1 MALLQR
7 VSYGEVPWGWLG
19 LTIALTAMGVSFVIS
34 ACYDPGAAYGLGDE
48 ARKQL
53 AWWAVSIVACLTAL
67 HVPFAVWR
75 SLAIPLFFGGLALEL
90 FMLVAAGTSVVPM
103 IKGQANWLVL
113 GPLRLQPVEFIK
125 LATLLACAK
134 LVSHPDFQPA
144 RLLHMGGAVGVA
156 AIPSLML
163 ARSDLGS
170 ALTFP
175 PMIFGMLLAMGMRLL
190 HFVLIALACIVVAV
204 GGLGVLTM
212 EAKEGSTIQKVQES
226 LLPRTGAKSY
236 QYKRIMAWMNPDDY
250 ALTEGYQTARSM
262 RSIGSGQ
269 LLGKGYLDGDQNR
282 LGWLPEKHTDLIFA
296 VIGEEVGFLGSVLVL
311 VLLLAFAWVGLH
323 AAAMCRDPCGRAL
336 IIGFVCLIVGQSA
349 INLAVAMGMMP
360 VTGVTLPF
368 FSYGGSSLLA
378 CHLGLGICM
387 SAALAPRREQ
397 TRMGLG

>member
-1 MALLQR
+1 MPLIQR
-7 VSYGEVPWGWLG
+7 VSYSEVPWGWLA
-19 LTIALTAMGVSFVIS
+19 LTIALTGMGVSFVIS

-53 AWWAVSIVACLTAL
+53 AWWGVSLIVCLMAM
-67 HVPFAVWR
+67 HVPFALWR
-75 SLAIPLFFGGLALEL
+75 GLAVPLFFAGLGLEL

-125 LATLLACAK
+125 LATLLACAR
-134 LVSHPDFQPA
+134 LVSSPDFQPA
-144 RLLHMGGAVGVA
+144 RLLHMA
-156 AIPSLML
+156 AALGLAAFPSLLL

-190 HFVLIALACIVVAV
+190 HVAIIGIACVVLAV
-204 GGLGVLTM
+204 GSITVLTM
-212 EAKEGSTIQKVQES
+212 DAKEGSSIRKVQES
-226 LLPRTGAKSY
+226 LLPRTGPKSY
-236 QYKRIMAWMNPDDY
+236 QYKRIMAWLNPDDY
-250 ALTEGYQTARSM
+250 ALTEGYQTARSV

-269 LLGKGYLDGDQNR
+269 FMGKGYLEGDQNR

-296 VIGEEVGFLGSVLVL
+296 VVGEEVGFLGSVLVL
-311 VLLLAFAWVGLH
+311 ALFLGFAWGGLH

-336 IIGFVCLIVGQSA
+336 IIGYVCLIVGQCA
-349 INLAVAMGMMP
+349 INLAVATGMMP

-378 CHLGLGICM
+378 SHLGLGICL

>member
-7 VSYGEVPWGWLG
+7 VNYGEVPWGWLG
-19 LTIALTAMGVSFVIS
+19 LTIVLTAMGVAFVIS

-53 AWWAVSIVACLTAL
+53 TWWAVSVVACLTVM

-75 SLAIPLFFGGLALEL
+75 AAAVPLFLIGLCLVL
-90 FMLVAAGTSVVPM
+90 FMTVAAGTSVVPV

-125 LATLLACAK
+125 LATLLACAR
-134 LVSHPDFQPA
+134 LISHPDFQPA
-144 RLLHMGGAVGVA
+144 RLLHLGAALGLA
-156 AIPSLML
+156 AIPSLL
-163 ARSDLGS
+163 HARSDLGS

-175 PMIFGMLLAMGMRLL
+175 PMILGMLLAMGMRLT
-190 HFVLIALACIVVAV
+190 HFAIITITCLVLIIGSVT
-204 GGLGVLTM
+204 VLTM
-212 EAKEGSTIQKVQES
+212 DAKEGSTARAVQET
-226 LLPRTGAKSY
+226 LLPRTGPKSY
-236 QYKRIMAWMNPDDY
+236 QYKRIMAWLNPDDY

-269 LLGKGYLDGDQNR
+269 VLGKGYLDGDQNR

-296 VIGEEVGFLGSVLVL
+296 VVGEEVGFLGSVLVL
-311 VLLLAFAWVGLH
+311 ALLLAFAWVGLH
-323 AAAMCRDPCGRAL
+323 SAAMCRDPCGRAF
-336 IIGFVCLIVGQSA
+336 IVGYVCLILGQSC

-360 VTGVTLPF
+360 VTGITLPF

-378 CHLGLGICM
+378 CHLGLGICL
-387 SAALAPRREQ
+387 SAALAPRREH
-397 TRMGLG
+397 TRMG